1 MPMLKHINSHT
12 IAISAFLLTCGCGSS
27 NEFIAPP
34 PPTVTVQPPVEK
46 DVTTHN
52 IFTGRTDAVELVEIR
67 ARVPGFLESIKFSP
81 ASLVEKDQILFV
93 IEKGPYQ
100 AKLSAS
106 QADLSAAKA
115 QFTLSNEIFTRVSA
129 LSQDGNRV
137 VSEKELIEATAN
149 RDTAA
154 AGISSA
160 EAAVMAAQ
168 IDLDYTIIRAPI
180 SGRIDRTLV
189 TEGNLVGTGEP
200 TLLTTIVTV
209 DPMFVYFDANE
220 RMLIEYLRKNPHR
233 ENKTQEDQGS
243 NSQFTIELADGNLYA
258 SKGTVDYFSNQ
269 LDRDTGTIELRGT
282 IPNPQGVLVPG
293 LFVRVLIPQTTEQA
307 LLVPRMALQQDI
319 VGSFLLTLD
328 QNDQVQRKDVK
339 MGQVDGQ
346 LQVVTE
352 GITKDDRIIVL
363 GVQKVQP
370 GMKATVDSNTE

>member
-1 MPMLKHINSHT
+1 MLKHINSYT
-12 IAISAFLLTCGCGSS
+12 LAISVFLLTCGCGSS

-34 PPTVTVQPPVEK
+34 PPTVTVQTPVEK

-67 ARVPGFLESIKFSP
+67 ARVPGFLESINFSP

-115 QFTLSNEIFTRVSA
+115 QFTLSNEIFTRVLA

-220 RMLIEYLRKNPHR
+220 RMLIEYLRKNPDQV
-233 ENKTQEDQGS
+233 NKTEEDQKG
-243 NSQFTIELADGNLYA
+243 NSQFTIELADGNPYA
-258 SKGTVDYFSNQ
+258 NKGTVDYFSNQ

-293 LFVRVLIPQTTEQA
+293 LFVRVLIPQKTEQA

-363 GVQKVQP
+363 GIQKVQP
-370 GMKATVDSNTE
+370 GMNATVDSNTE